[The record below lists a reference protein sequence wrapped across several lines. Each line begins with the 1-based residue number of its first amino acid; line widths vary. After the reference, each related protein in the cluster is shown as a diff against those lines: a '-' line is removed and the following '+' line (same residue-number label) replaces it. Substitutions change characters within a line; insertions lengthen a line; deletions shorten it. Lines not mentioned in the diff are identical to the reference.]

1 MQRFFRAAD
10 SLRPFV
16 AEDLRRGRRR
26 RSCDAGAGP
35 VQGSPG
41 ARASPEDGAGDQG
54 GAVGQFLGQKMGQ
67 VMGQD
72 GQRMPKI
79 YIYIQI
85 NPNGCFAQGIV
96 PRPILPKW
104 CFVPISDD
112 MMTSSNSSCGEFR
125 PCADSADSDERER
138 KPSPPQNPQTVVGSG
153 ETQQM
158 AVQVLAEDCTSQGS
172 VSDVQNIYDILS
184 LCFSHSI

>member
-79 YIYIQI
+79 YIKSI
-85 NPNGCFAQGIV
+85 
-96 PRPILPKW
+96 
-104 CFVPISDD
+104 
-112 MMTSSNSSCGEFR
+112 
-125 PCADSADSDERER
+125 
-138 KPSPPQNPQTVVGSG
+138 
-153 ETQQM
+153 QM
-158 AVQVLAEDCTSQGS
+158 AVLLKALSHVLYYRNGVLFRFQMT
-172 VSDVQNIYDILS
+172 
-184 LCFSHSI
+184 